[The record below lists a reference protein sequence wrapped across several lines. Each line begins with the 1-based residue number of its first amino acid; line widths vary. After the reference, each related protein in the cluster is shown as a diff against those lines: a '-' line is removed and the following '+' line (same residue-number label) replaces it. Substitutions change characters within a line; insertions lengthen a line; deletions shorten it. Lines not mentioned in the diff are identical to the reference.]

1 MEFSKET
8 KKYWEEKDWKDLE
21 KVESVKDLYNIAK
34 RIIDRMPK
42 PFVQVC
48 GPITTGGAG
57 SIEKNL
63 DLFNNTITQ
72 LQNNGLVVFDQ
83 MPFEIPMQ
91 ILKNKFSKE
100 KILKEMLNDFYI
112 PIIES
117 KMASTYYF
125 IPNWESS
132 SGSKWEHK
140 KAKEFGIRSE

>member
-1 MEFSKET
+1 M
-8 KKYWEEKDWKDLE
+8 KDLRGGTSE
-21 KVESVKDLYNIAK
+21 PM
-34 RIIDRMPK
+34 RISKISLASSASLMS
-42 PFVQVC
+42 
-48 GPITTGGAG
+48 T
-57 SIEKNL
+57 
-63 DLFNNTITQ
+63 LFNNTITQ

-140 KAKEFGIRSE
+140 KAKEFGIEIVYLE